1 MEDIWDMLH
10 AKMSK
15 IKQREKGRDVT
26 VGDIAVVPL
35 GMPLLAGPGSV
46 TTTLYLWN
54 TVMEYWRS

>member
-1 MEDIWDMLH
+1 MGYAPCKDVQDKTEG
-10 AKMSK
+10 
-15 IKQREKGRDVT
+15 KGRDVT
-26 VGDIAVVPL
+26 VRDIAVVPL